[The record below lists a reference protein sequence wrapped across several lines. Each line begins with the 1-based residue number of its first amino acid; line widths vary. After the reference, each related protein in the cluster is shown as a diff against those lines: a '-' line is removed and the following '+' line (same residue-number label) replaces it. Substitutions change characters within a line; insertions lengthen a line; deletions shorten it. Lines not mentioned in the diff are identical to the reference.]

1 MNTFQAKALLK
12 SLERI
17 ADTLER
23 LEERAD
29 HFLVALSHVAA

>member
-23 LEERAD
+23 LEKRSN
-29 HFLVALSHVAA
+29 HFLEDLYHLYP